1 MPEAYR
7 YAFAVTLSL
16 SESLT
21 DEVCESFVTMCQKA
35 KYYAIVFEK
44 DENGRLHGHAGII
57 YGNARTAGNVKSGT
71 FLKNKVIR
79 DAIGE
84 ERTVAYALKVTP
96 MVSDGWIANY
106 MQKDGL
112 IHEHNL
118 PDSFEELRTFFPDT
132 AIVRTANPEFE
143 RWERMYLEEERP
155 MPCEKEDAESFFLH
169 HTNVARD
176 LKVVKRRVDM
186 AERVHAFRMFIN
198 KEIEAVAA
206 VAGRKR
212 KREGRFASWLKERL
226 SPDDY
231 LAATL
236 IWINE
241 FPEDEN

>member
-7 YAFAVTLSL
+7 YAFAITLSL
-16 SESLT
+16 SESMS
-21 DEVCESFVTMCQKA
+21 DELCEVFVALCKKA

-44 DENGRLHGHAGII
+44 DDNGRLHAHAGVI

-71 FLKNKVIR
+71 FLKNKEIR

-84 ERTVAYALKVTP
+84 EKTMAYALKVTP

-112 IHEHNL
+112 IYEHNL
-118 PDSFEELRTFFPDT
+118 PDTFEDIRTYFPDT
-132 AIVRTANPEFE
+132 AVVRTANPEFE
-143 RWERMYLEEERP
+143 RWERMYLEENRP
-155 MPCEKEDAESFFLH
+155 MPCEKEDAEAFFLH

-198 KEIEAVAA
+198 KEIEPEAA
-206 VAGRKR
+206 VKTRKR
-212 KREGRFASWLKERL
+212 KREGLFAQWLKERL
-226 SPDDY
+226 SEEDY
-231 LAATL
+231 FYATHL
-236 IWINE
+236 WLNE
-241 FPEDEN
+241 FPEDE

>member
-21 DEVCESFVTMCQKA
+21 DEICESFIALCKKA
-35 KYYAIVFEK
+35 KYYAVVFEK
-44 DENGRLHGHAGII
+44 DNNGRLHAHAGII
-57 YGNARTAGNVKSGT
+57 YASARTAGNVKSGT

-79 DAIGE
+79 DSISE
-84 ERTVAYALKVTP
+84 ERTTAYAIKVTP

-106 MQKDGL
+106 MQKDDL

-118 PDSFEELRTFFPDT
+118 PDSFEDLRSFFPDT
-132 AIVRTANPEFE
+132 AVVRTANPEFE
-143 RWERMYLEEERP
+143 RWERMYLEENRP
-155 MPCEKEDAESFFLH
+155 MPCEKEDAEQFFLH

-198 KEIEAVAA
+198 KEIEPVAA
-206 VAGRKR
+206 QEGRKR
-212 KREGRFASWLKERL
+212 KREGNFAAWLKERL
-226 SPDDY
+226 TPEDY
-231 LAATL
+231 EIATN
-236 IWINE
+236 IWITE
-241 FPEDEN
+241 FPE